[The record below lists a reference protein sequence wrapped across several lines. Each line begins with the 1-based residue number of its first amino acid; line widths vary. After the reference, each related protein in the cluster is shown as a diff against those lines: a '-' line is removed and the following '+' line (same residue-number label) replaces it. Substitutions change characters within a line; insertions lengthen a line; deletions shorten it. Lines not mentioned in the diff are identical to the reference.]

1 MWVIRRAC
9 HHLRYEKK
17 STCIV
22 LLLEFDP
29 VLKDHFELFV
39 DEVMGESVSSGFVL
53 NEIVFSGIT
62 FFHGSVE
69 VDTVPEDE

>member
-1 MWVIRRAC
+1 MRVIRGAC
-9 HHLRYEKK
+9 HHLSYDKK
-17 STCIV
+17 RTCIV

-29 VLKDHFELFV
+29 VLKYHFELFV
-39 DEVMGESVSSGFVL
+39 DEIMSESVSSRFEF

-69 VDTVPEDE
+69 VDTVP